1 MCCQNLTWLTFSLKF
16 VRGSFYCLMLFTNY
30 LTNFSIQYFLIWLF
44 SNKLNRDVIV
54 VLSQSER
61 LFEQALKKESGY
73 IVRKMKKDGA
83 CLFRAVGKNLKVKN
97 YIHEKMIHYPLNV

>member
-1 MCCQNLTWLTFSLKF
+1 MED
-16 VRGSFYCLMLFTNY
+16 
-30 LTNFSIQYFLIWLF
+30 I
-44 SNKLNRDVIV
+44 IV

-83 CLFRAVGKNLKVKN
+83 CLFRAVGKNLKVKI
-97 YIHEKMIHYPLNV
+97 YIHEKVIHCVEHIKWNTLTLTLTIKINVKC